1 MSCLRVENPEHGV
14 TVDDPA
20 TGQQVL
26 ILQNLVLFFPLLS
39 TFYPCFI
46 MMPQVVLS
54 EKDADMVRRTAS
66 NRVPDPNV
74 DLYADHVPWFR

>member
-1 MSCLRVENPEHGV
+1 MENPEHGV

-26 ILQNLVLFFPLLS
+26 NQIPQDDLLLHHLVLS
-39 TFYPCFI
+39 
-46 MMPQVVLS
+46 QVVLS
-54 EKDADMVRRTAS
+54 EADADMVRRAAG

-74 DLYADHVPWFR
+74 DLYADHVPWFRYDTYM